1 MGLGESGEV
10 KKEEIEEACE
20 LLRKLV
26 EVPTVTGTEA
36 KAGEILKELLSPYVD
51 DFQTDE
57 WFNHVSRLNPEAK
70 RRIAFVA
77 HIDQIGFMIKSIDD
91 EGFLKIEQ
99 VGGWDASVPYGQRIL
114 ILGKKG
120 PVLGVVGSVP
130 PHLRKKEQ
138 SKEIKMEDL
147 FVDVGAENREEV
159 EKLGIEVGNYALL
172 SSGFSRLSGT
182 RVTGMAFDDKAG
194 VASII
199 LAARRVSERKGD
211 LKVELDVVATVQEEI
226 GLRGASMI
234 GYKLKPDAAI
244 VVDVTHAVTPP
255 TKGKVEIKLGKG
267 PAIAVGPVY
276 HPTIVEKLRS
286 AAEEVGVP
294 YQIEPSPRGTGTDT
308 WAIQVARGGV
318 KTALLSIPL
327 RYMHSGVEVADL
339 SDIVHAS
346 KILAEFALSMS

>member
-1 MGLGESGEV
+1 MEESVGVE
-10 KKEEIEEACE
+10 EREIEEASE
-20 LLRKLV
+20 ILRQLV
-26 EVPTVTGTEA
+26 EVPTVTGTES
-36 KAGEILKELLSPYVD
+36 KAGEVLKKLLSPYVD
-51 DFQTDE
+51 EFQTDE
-57 WFNHVSRLNPEAK
+57 WFNHIGKLNPGTERKVAL
-70 RRIAFVA
+70 VA
-77 HIDQIGFMIKSIDD
+77 HIDQIGFMIKSITE
-91 EGFLKIEQ
+91 EGFLKIDQ

-120 PVLGVVGSVP
+120 PILGVIGSVP

-138 SKEIKMEDL
+138 AKEIKLEDL
-147 FVDVGAENREEV
+147 LVDVGADSKEEV

-172 SSGFSRLSGT
+172 TGDFSKLSGT

-199 LAARRVSERKGD
+199 MAAKRVFEKKSE

-234 GYKLKPDAAI
+234 GYNLKPDAAI
-244 VVDVTHAVTPP
+244 VVDVTHAATPP
-255 TKGKVEIKLGKG
+255 IKDKVVTTLGKG

-276 HPTIVEKLRS
+276 HPIIVEKLRN
-286 AAEEVGVP
+286 AADKIKSP
-294 YQIEPSPRGTGTDT
+294 FQIEPSPRGAGTDT
-308 WAIQVARGGV
+308 WAIQIARGGI

-339 SDIVHAS
+339 KDIVHAS
-346 KILAEFALSMS
+346 KILAEFVLSF

>member
-1 MGLGESGEV
+1 MKVEEREIDEANEV
-10 KKEEIEEACE
+10 
-20 LLRKLV
+20 LRQLV

-36 KAGEILKELLSPYVD
+36 KAGEVLRRLLSPYVD
-51 DFQTDE
+51 EFLTDD
-57 WFNHVSRLNPEAK
+57 WFNHIGRLNPEANRK
-70 RRIAFVA
+70 IALVA
-77 HIDQIGFMIKSIDD
+77 HIDQIGFMIKSIND

-120 PVLGVVGSVP
+120 PVFGVIGSIP
-130 PHLRKKEQ
+130 PHLRKKEET
-138 SKEIKMEDL
+138 KEIKMEDL
-147 FVDVGAENREEV
+147 FVDVGADSREEV

-172 SSGFSRLSGT
+172 SSNFSKLAGT

-199 LAARRVSERKGD
+199 LAARRVFEKKSE
-211 LKVELDVVATVQEEI
+211 LKAELDVVATVQEEI

-234 GYKLKPDAAI
+234 GYKLKPDAAV
-244 VVDVTHAVTPP
+244 VVDVTHAATPP
-255 TKGKVEIKLGKG
+255 IKEKVDIKLGKG

-276 HPTIVEKLRS
+276 HPAIVEKLRNS
-286 AAEEVGVP
+286 AEKIKSP
-294 YQIEPSPRGTGTDT
+294 FQIEPSPRGTGTDT

-339 SDIVHAS
+339 KDIIHAS
-346 KILAEFALSMS
+346 RVLAEFVLSF